1 MSLPPD
7 ASLAGFARWRLS
19 VRRLDRLSPALA
31 GLLVQVVA
39 TAITLALYCLADT
52 VALGAPLTFWALV
65 QAALAVL
72 LASAAGQARWW
83 ILMHGLF
90 APAALLLDQF
100 SPPPWLYLGAA
111 VLLALTNGNAMRE
124 RVPLFL
130 TSRAARERLL
140 ALLPEDRPIHFVDVG
155 CGFGGVVSSVGRE
168 RPTLECLGLE
178 TAWLPYL
185 VSRLRCALSPN
196 HATIARRDL
205 WTHDLSTADV
215 VYAYLSPVPMERL
228 WRKVV
233 AEMRPGTLFISNTF
247 AVPGIEPLAAYEID
261 DATGS
266 VLHVYRLPGDQVTA
280 GVQATRAASMAVAS
294 ADCS

>member
-7 ASLAGFARWRLS
+7 ASLAGFARWRLP

-39 TAITLALYCLADT
+39 TAVTLAIYCLADT
-52 VALGAPLTFWALV
+52 VAIGAPLTFWALV

-72 LASAAGQARWW
+72 LAS
-83 ILMHGLF
+83 
-90 APAALLLDQF
+90 
-100 SPPPWLYLGAA
+100 
-111 VLLALTNGNAMRE
+111 
-124 RVPLFL
+124 
-130 TSRAARERLL
+130 AARERLL

-205 WTHDLSTADV
+205 WTHDLSAADV

-266 VLHVYRLPGDQVTA
+266 VLHVYRLPGDQATA